1 MSNKKVSQSK
11 VTEIIDTETGEV
23 KQTVSTKTFGLD
35 REPPYIKM
43 YIDDIARLKE
53 LPQGM
58 NKILMELIKS
68 MGYNNVIP
76 AYKPIKMMIC
86 ESLDIKMDYL
96 NKAISTFHK
105 KGLLIRLHRG
115 IYIADP
121 ELFARGKWEDIQNL
135 RLVIEYSHDGTKKVK
150 GNLPDEVQLK
160 LGKFPLT
167 FFVPSCEY

>member
-11 VTEIIDTETGEV
+11 ITETVDLDSGEV
-23 KQTVSTKTFGLD
+23 RQTVSTKTFGIEK
-35 REPPYIKM
+35 EPPYIKM

-53 LPQGM
+53 LPPGM
-58 NKILMELIKS
+58 NKILIELIKS

-86 ESLDIKMDYL
+86 NNLNIRMDYL

-115 IYIADP
+115 IYMADP
-121 ELFARGKWEDIQNL
+121 ELFARGKWEDIKNL
-135 RLVIEYSHDGTKKVK
+135 RLVIEYSAKGTKEIK
-150 GNLPDEVQLK
+150 GNLPEEVQLK
-160 LGKFPLT
+160 LGL
-167 FFVPSCEY
+167 